1 MTDKEKEARIRQALD
16 NHKKG
21 YNCAQAVSCAFCD
34 LTGTEEKAMFTA
46 TEGLGLGMGC
56 MEGTCGAISAAAV
69 LSGLKNSTAQLE
81 KPNSKA
87 ISYKDSKACIK
98 AFRDL
103 HGTVICKELKGI
115 ETGKVIR
122 SCDGCIED
130 AARIIAE
137 HLFCTEQT
145 KPIS

>member
-1 MTDKEKEARIRQALD
+1 MTDQEKEKRVQQALS

-21 YNCAQAVSCAFCD
+21 YNCAQAVSCTFCD
-34 LTGTEEKAMFTA
+34 LINTDEKTMFTV

-69 LSGLKNSTAQLE
+69 LSGFKNSTAQLE

-87 ISYKDSKACIK
+87 VSYRDSKACVK
-98 AFRDL
+98 AFHDL
-103 HGTVICKELKGI
+103 HGTVICKDLKGV
-115 ETGKVIR
+115 ETGKAIR

-137 HLFCTEQT
+137 NLF
-145 KPIS
+145 

>member
-1 MTDKEKEARIRQALD
+1 MTDKEKEARVQQALD

-34 LTGTEEKAMFTA
+34 LTNTDETTMFTV

-56 MEGTCGAISAAAV
+56 MEGTCGAISASAV
-69 LSGLKNSTAQLE
+69 LSGFKNSTARLE
-81 KPNSKA
+81 KPDSKA
-87 ISYKDSKACIK
+87 ASYKDSKTCVK
-98 AFRDL
+98 AFQAL
-103 HGTVICKELKGI
+103 HGTVVCKDLKGV

-137 HLFCTEQT
+137 NLF
-145 KPIS
+145 